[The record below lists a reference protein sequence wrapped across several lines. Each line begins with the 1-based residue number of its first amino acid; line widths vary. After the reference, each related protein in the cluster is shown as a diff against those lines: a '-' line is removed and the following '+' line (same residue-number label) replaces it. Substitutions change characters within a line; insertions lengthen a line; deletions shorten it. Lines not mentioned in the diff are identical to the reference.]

1 MTCGSLVMLVSLI
14 QQLDVESHHCLNA
27 GCLSNRNS
35 EYLSYLVRVMDHLI
49 VEYCSLPQEI
59 WEIET

>member
-14 QQLDVESHHCLNA
+14 QQLDVEGHHCLNA

-35 EYLSYLVRVMDHLI
+35 EYISYLVRVMDHLI
-49 VEYCSLPQEI
+49 VEY
-59 WEIET
+59 